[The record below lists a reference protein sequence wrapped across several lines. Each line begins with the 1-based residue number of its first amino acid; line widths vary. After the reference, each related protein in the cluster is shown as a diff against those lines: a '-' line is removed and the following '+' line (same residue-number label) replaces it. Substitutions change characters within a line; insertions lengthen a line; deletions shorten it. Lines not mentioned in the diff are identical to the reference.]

1 MIPAVAIIGN
11 PNTGKTSVFNA
22 LTGMR
27 QHVGNYPGVTVER
40 KVGEVLVPSGI
51 VELVDLPGTYSLLA
65 QSPDE
70 RVVVDVLHGHQKGE
84 QPLVGVIVIADA
96 SNLKRNLYLLSQ
108 VMEVGLPTA
117 LILNMMDVAEKR
129 GVTIDVRALEKR
141 LGIPVI
147 TARANAGDGM
157 DNVRAVLEKMAS
169 QKLAAC
175 RVPELTQ
182 IPEQPNMTP
191 IAREAMTR
199 YQWIQGV
206 LQGVMVRRAG
216 QRSLFSDRL
225 DHVLTHKFWGSLV
238 FIVVMLLVFQAI
250 YSWSAPL
257 QDGIGAGFTVM
268 GHWVSAF
275 LPSGMLQSLVED
287 GIFGGVGSVLSFL
300 PQILMLFLFIAILED
315 CGYMARA
322 AFLMDRIFARI
333 GLSGKSFIPMLSSFA
348 CAVPGVMSARTID
361 NPRDRLVTILVA
373 PLMSCSA
380 RLPVYT
386 LMIAA
391 FVPST
396 TWLGGA
402 VGLQG
407 LTLFLMHCVGFFV
420 AVPVVWLLKRT
431 LLKGAT
437 PPFVMEMPMYQ
448 LPSLKLVGWRA
459 LDRGKAFVR
468 SAGTIILAMSVVIWV
483 LSYFPTPKDN
493 YFARVGQIIEPA
505 VKPLGWDWHIGM
517 AVLSA
522 FPARE
527 VVIST
532 LGTIYDVGGEV
543 DEKSDSLREMLHKAT
558 WPDGRPVYNLAVAFS
573 IMVFFALCCQ
583 CGATVATIRRETNSW
598 GWAGFAFTYM
608 TVLAYAAALV
618 VYQVMARVGG
628 LL

>member
-1 MIPAVAIIGN
+1 MNPAIAIIGN

-22 LTGMR
+22 LTGLR

-40 KVGEVLVPSGI
+40 KFGEVVMNSGTI
-51 VELVDLPGTYSLLA
+51 ELVDLPGTYSLVA

-70 RVVVDVLHGHQKGE
+70 RVVVDVLRGHQEGE
-84 QPLVGVIVIADA
+84 QPLVGVVVIADA

-117 LILNMMDVAEKR
+117 LILNMMDVAERR
-129 GVTIDVRALEKR
+129 GITIDVPELEKR
-141 LGIPVI
+141 LGIPVVV
-147 TARANAGDGM
+147 ARANAGEGIDGIR
-157 DNVRAVLEKMAS
+157 VVLDQMAFGK
-169 QKLAAC
+169 QAPC
-175 RVPELTQ
+175 RVPELPK
-182 IPEQPNMTP
+182 IPEQPNLTS
-191 IAREAMTR
+191 IARAAMAR

-206 LQGVMVRRAG
+206 LQGVMVRRSP
-216 QRSLFSDRL
+216 QRSPFSDRL
-225 DHVLTHKFWGSLV
+225 DHVLTHKLWGSLIFV
-238 FIVVMLLVFQAI
+238 AVMLLVFQAI

-257 QDGIGAGFTVM
+257 QDGIDWGFLAV
-268 GHWVSAF
+268 GHWVGSL
-275 LPSGMLQSLVED
+275 LPEGMLQSLVED
-287 GIFGGVGSVLSFL
+287 GLFRGVGSVLSFL
-300 PQILMLFLFIAILED
+300 PQILFLFIFIAILED
-315 CGYMARA
+315 CGYMSRA

-348 CAVPGVMSARTID
+348 CAVPGVMATRTID

-380 RLPVYT
+380 RLPIYT
-386 LMIAA
+386 VMIAA

-407 LTLFLMHCVGFFV
+407 LALLLMHCVGFAV
-420 AVPVVWLLKRT
+420 AIPMVFLLKRT
-431 LLKGAT
+431 VLRGVT
-437 PPFVMEMPMYQ
+437 PPFVMEMPMYKC
-448 LPSLKLVGWRA
+448 PSIKLVGWRA
-459 LDRGKAFVR
+459 MDRGKVFVR

-493 YFARVGQIIEPA
+493 YFSKVGQIIEPA
-505 VKPLGWDWHIGM
+505 VKPLGWDWRIGM

-532 LGTIYDVGGEV
+532 LGTTYDVGGPV
-543 DEKSDSLREMLHKAT
+543 DEKSEGLREMLRKAT

-583 CGATVATIRRETNSW
+583 CGATVATIRREANSW

-608 TVLAYAAALV
+608 TVIAYVAALA
-618 VYQVMARVGG
+618 VYQVMVRVGG
-628 LL
+628 FV